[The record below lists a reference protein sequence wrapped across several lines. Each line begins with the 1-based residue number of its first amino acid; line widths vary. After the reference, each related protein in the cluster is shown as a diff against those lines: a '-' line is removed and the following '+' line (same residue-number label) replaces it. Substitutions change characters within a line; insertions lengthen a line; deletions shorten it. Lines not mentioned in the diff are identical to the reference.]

1 MQNIFVGRRSELD
14 ALREGLNEACAGRGS
29 LILLV
34 GEAGIGKTSLA
45 REFAEHARQRGAL
58 ALWGRCFEGEWQPPY
73 GPWAKALD
81 EIVRVGDTDLLC
93 QELGPAAPTLAQLVP
108 AIRALLPGISGA
120 PSLSPDEGRYR
131 VYDAAVRF
139 LSRVAQRV
147 PLVLV
152 FDDLHWAD
160 SDSLQ
165 LLRYAARSVS
175 RARILILGT
184 YRDPEVGVTAE
195 HPLMQTLALV
205 RSETGYRDL
214 RLTGLAYAELSDYLA
229 QAAGQALPQL
239 LVQAVYAETDG
250 NPFYTHEVWRHL
262 TEEAKVLH
270 RAGRWSM
277 DSSIDELGIPEG
289 VRQVVGRR
297 LTRLSDEA
305 NAILRVAA
313 GLGECSLAVLQG
325 VLGLPEDKL
334 LDGLDETLE
343 SGLLRVAES
352 TPPLYDFCHA
362 IVRHTVY
369 ETLNPD
375 RRLRLH
381 RRIAGALEHVY
392 AGHAHEHAAEIAAQ
406 YYASR
411 GLPEAGKGVRYALIA
426 AEQARANYAHAQA
439 AASLHQARD
448 LAPADQP
455 KLKAQ
460 ILCQLALAEAD
471 AMMLAAARRSLEEA
485 AETLSSAGTAPRAQA
500 EFFAE
505 AARRLKD
512 AGADAEAWEPWVERG
527 LDLLGN
533 EAHDLL
539 WAKLALLR
547 DRFGPIASGPL
558 RAAHWLGLD
567 PEAVAIARASGDE
580 DAYARTLEPL
590 EWRTRQETE
599 AVLAITRS
607 WQEPTA
613 IMRALDVVGRNR
625 IFRHGALREGAL
637 AYRELLA
644 VAERYGSIP
653 AQAEALGQITGA
665 HIGLGELP
673 SARDT
678 MGRAL
683 EMIAALGAQHRL
695 RVMPAALSCLVGYY
709 LEADWPA
716 LATEF
721 THVATHTELSQMST
735 GVAPAAYAI
744 HSHVRAGNEPEARR
758 LLAALVPV
766 LESVEPTMYLHNV
779 TVHLAAVAVWE
790 MGAAEYA
797 DPLRQLL
804 HGLVVAGL
812 GSVFWGPHALMMAR
826 MAALSGD
833 WETAKQCFAQ
843 ARQWADDRH
852 HRYLAPIIDYDE
864 ALALA
869 HANDSGHESTLLL
882 DRALTAF
889 RSLQIQGWKE
899 RALSLRQQ
907 LAVSDVPTSADKP
920 SHPDGLTPRQVDVLC
935 LLAAGMTNKEI
946 AEELVLSVSTVARHI
961 ANIYHKIDAHG
972 RADATAYALRHG
984 LDVSAPGA

>member
-1 MQNIFVGRRSELD
+1 MQNIFVGRQSELD
-14 ALREGLNEACAGRGS
+14 TLREGLDEACAGRGS
-29 LILLV
+29 LILLA
-34 GEAGIGKTSLA
+34 GEAGIGKTHLA
-45 REFAEHARQRGAL
+45 RAFAEHARQRGAL
-58 ALWGRCFEGEWQPPY
+58 VLWGRCFEGEWQPPY
-73 GPWAKALD
+73 GPWATALD
-81 EIVRVGDTDLLC
+81 EIVRIGDVDLLR

-108 AIRALLPGISGA
+108 AIRALLPGIADA

-139 LSRVAQRV
+139 LSRVAQRTPV
-147 PLVLV
+147 VLVL
-152 FDDLHWAD
+152 DDLHWAD

-165 LLRYAARSVS
+165 LLRYAARSVGRS
-175 RARILILGT
+175 RILILGT
-184 YRDPEVGVTAE
+184 YRDPELGVTVE

-205 RSETGYRDL
+205 RSETGYQDL
-214 RLTGLAYAELSDYLA
+214 RLGGLAYAELGDYLA
-229 QAAGQALPQL
+229 QAAGQALPQV
-239 LVQAVYAETDG
+239 LVQAVYAATDG
-250 NPFYTHEVWRHL
+250 NPFYTNEVWRHL

-297 LTRLSDEA
+297 LTRLGGEA

-313 GLGECSLAVLQG
+313 GLGECSLTVLQG
-325 VLGLPEDKL
+325 VLGLAEDEL
-334 LDGLDETLE
+334 LDGLDEALE
-343 SGLLRVAES
+343 SGLLRVTES
-352 TPPLYDFCHA
+352 TPPLYDFCHG

-381 RRIAGALEHVY
+381 RRIAGTLERAY

-406 YYASR
+406 YYACR

-426 AEQARANYAHAQA
+426 AEQARANYAHGQA
-439 AASLHQARD
+439 AASLRQARD
-448 LAPADQP
+448 LAPVDQP
-455 KLKAQ
+455 KLRAQ

-485 AETLSSAGTAPRAQA
+485 AEALSLADAEPRAQA

-505 AARRLKD
+505 AARKLKD

-527 LDLLGN
+527 LDLLSS

-547 DRFGPIASGPL
+547 NRFGPIASGPL

-599 AVLAITRS
+599 AVLAIARS

-613 IMRALDVVGRNR
+613 IMRALDVVGRDR
-625 IFRHGALREGAL
+625 IYRHGALREGAL
-637 AYRELLA
+637 AYTELLA

-653 AQAEALGQITGA
+653 AQAEALSQMTTA
-665 HIGLGELP
+665 HISLGELP

-695 RVMPAALSCLVGYY
+695 RFMPVALSCLVGYY
-709 LEADWPA
+709 LEADWPT
-716 LATEF
+716 LATEL
-721 THVATHTELSQMST
+721 THAATHTELGKMYT
-735 GVAPAAYAI
+735 GVVPAAYAI
-744 HSHVRAGNEPEARR
+744 HSYVRAGNEPEARR
-758 LLAALVPV
+758 LLSALVPV
-766 LESVEPTMYLHNV
+766 LESVAPTMYLHNV

-797 DPLRQLL
+797 GPLRFLL

-812 GSVFWGPHALMMAR
+812 GSAVWGPHALMMAR
-826 MAALSGD
+826 MAALGGD
-833 WETAKQCFAQ
+833 GETAKRCFAQ
-843 ARQWADDRH
+843 ARQWADDRR

-869 HANDSGHESTLLL
+869 RANASNHEGTPLL
-882 DRALTAF
+882 DRALAAF
-889 RSLQIQGWKE
+889 RSLQMRGWE
-899 RALSLRQQ
+899 QRALSLRQQ
-907 LAVSDVPTSADKP
+907 PAASSVPASAAK
-920 SHPDGLTPRQVDVLC
+920 STCPDGLTPRQAEVLC

-961 ANIYHKIDAHG
+961 ANIYAKIDAHG

-984 LDVSAPGA
+984 LDARPPSA